1 MEVISIDTEYLTL
14 AQFLKHVNLIS
25 SGGQAKFFL
34 VEAEVFVNDKLED
47 RRGRKLYNRDVV
59 LVDGVEYQIVCT

>member
-34 VEAEVFVNDKLED
+34 VETEVFVNDKLED
-47 RRGRKLYNRDVV
+47 RRGRKLYNCDIV

>member
-47 RRGRKLYNRDVV
+47 RRGRKLYNGDVV